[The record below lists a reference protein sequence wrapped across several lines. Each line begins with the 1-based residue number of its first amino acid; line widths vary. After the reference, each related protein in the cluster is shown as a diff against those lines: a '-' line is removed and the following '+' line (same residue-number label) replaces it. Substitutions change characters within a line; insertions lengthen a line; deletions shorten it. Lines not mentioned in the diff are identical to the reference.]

1 MRAARVILAI
11 REDCF
16 DVNADIDHGRF
27 RLPPAI
33 WSKILVEPDAGI
45 GSLLLPPQYETTYS
59 QSS

>member
-16 DVNADIDHGRF
+16 DVNADIDHGL

-45 GSLLLPPQYETTYS
+45 GSLLLPPQYETAYS
-59 QSS
+59 QRS